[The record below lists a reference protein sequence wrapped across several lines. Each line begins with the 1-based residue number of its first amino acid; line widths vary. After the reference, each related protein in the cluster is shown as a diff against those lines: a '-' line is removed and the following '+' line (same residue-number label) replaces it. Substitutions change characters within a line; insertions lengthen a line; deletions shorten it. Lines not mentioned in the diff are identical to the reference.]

1 MPGPQRAA
9 VQADTG
15 IDRGRPTKRWRLR
28 RWLLLAF
35 LVAWIAT
42 ALWHT
47 LKPMPPGT
55 HVATRWHD
63 VPLADIRLLAD
74 RTVADATG
82 APVIR
87 QEIFDAVFRIID
99 QAEQVIVLDFFLVND
114 HRGSLAT
121 EQAVHRRLSDELRR
135 HLVAR
140 KQAQPG
146 LRILFVTDPIN
157 DVYDGAPS
165 PLFAELSARGIEVVR
180 TDLDRLRDSNWVYSP
195 AWRLL
200 VSWWAGSGAGPGW
213 LPNPLEGGPSRV
225 TLRSWLELFN
235 FKANHRKLIA
245 ADDGRGGWIGLVTS
259 ANPHDASS
267 AHSNLALEFRGELAR
282 EIMLSEMDIA
292 RFSGWQGEWQLPP
305 AAPRTLPAVPS
316 ARLQFLT
323 EGAIHAALVT
333 ALRTAANGERVSLAT
348 FYLSDREIVD
358 ELVAASARGVRV
370 RLILDPNR
378 DAFGRTKDGVPNR
391 PVAAELRRRSGGRIE
406 VRWYRTHGEQ
416 FHTKFALVQRAD
428 MVWALVGSANFTRRN
443 LRDLN
448 LEAGVAL
455 EADRSTPLA
464 EALSMYY
471 EALWRND
478 PAAVL
483 EYTTDF
489 PTFEDQSFAR
499 YWRYRLMEATGL
511 STF

>member
-9 VQADTG
+9 VQAETETS
-15 IDRGRPTKRWRLR
+15 RGTATKRWRLR

-35 LVAWIAT
+35 LVAWASV

-47 LKPMPPGT
+47 FKPMPAGT
-55 HVATRWHD
+55 HVASRWHD

-74 RTVADATG
+74 RTVANASG
-82 APVIR
+82 EPVIR

-99 QAEQVIVLDFFLVND
+99 RAEQVVVLDFFLVND
-114 HRGSLAT
+114 HRGSLGA
-121 EQAVHRRLSDELRR
+121 EQPVHRRLSEELKR
-135 HLVAR
+135 HLLAR
-140 KQAQPG
+140 KRAKPG
-146 LRILFVTDPIN
+146 LRVLFVSDPIN

-165 PLFAELSARGIEVVR
+165 RLFAELRANGVEIVV

-195 AWRLL
+195 LWRLL
-200 VSWWAGSGAGPGW
+200 VSWWAGRGAGPGW

-225 TLRSWLELFN
+225 TLRSWLELLN

-245 ADDGRGGWIGLVTS
+245 ADDGRGGWVGLVTS

-267 AHSNLALEFRGELAR
+267 AHSNLALEFRGALAR
-282 EIMLSEMDIA
+282 ELMLSEMEIA
-292 RFSGWQGEWQLPP
+292 RFSGWPGDWKLP
-305 AAPRTLPAVPS
+305 AAPPREPAAVPS

-323 EGAIHAALVT
+323 EGAIQSALVT
-333 ALRTAANGERVSLAT
+333 ALRTAANGERVSIAT
-348 FYLSDREIVD
+348 FYLSEREVVE

-416 FHTKFALVQRAD
+416 FHAKFALVQRAD

-448 LEAGVAL
+448 LEAGVAI
-455 EADRSTPLA
+455 ETDRSTPLA
-464 EALSMYY
+464 QALSTYY
-471 EALWRND
+471 ETHWQND

-483 EYTTDF
+483 EYTTGF

>member
-9 VQADTG
+9 VPADTEAH
-15 IDRGRPTKRWRLR
+15 RGTPTKRRRLR

-35 LVAWIAT
+35 VLAWGSI
-42 ALWHT
+42 ALWHAF
-47 LKPMPPGT
+47 KPMPAGT
-55 HVATRWHD
+55 HVATRWYD
-63 VPLADIRLLAD
+63 VPLTDVRLLAD
-74 RTVADATG
+74 RTVADASG
-82 APVIR
+82 QPVIR

-99 QAEQVIVLDFFLVND
+99 HAEQVVVLDFFLVND
-114 HRGSLAT
+114 HRGGLAT
-121 EQAVHRRLSDELRR
+121 EQPVHRRLSEELKQRLLARKRARPELR
-135 HLVAR
+135 V
-140 KQAQPG
+140 
-146 LRILFVTDPIN
+146 LFVSDPIN

-165 PLFAELSARGIEVVR
+165 PLFAELRTHGVDVVV

-195 AWRLL
+195 LWRLL

-225 TLRSWLELFN
+225 TLRSWLELLN

-245 ADDGRGGWIGLVTS
+245 ADDGRGGWVGLVTS

-267 AHSNLALEFRGELAR
+267 AHSNLGLEFRGDLAR
-282 EIMLSEMDIA
+282 ELMVSELQIA
-292 RFSGWQGEWQLPP
+292 SFSGWSGDWKLPDVP
-305 AAPRTLPAVPS
+305 AREPSIGPA
-316 ARLQFLT
+316 ARLQFLS
-323 EGAIHAALVT
+323 EGAILGALLT
-333 ALRTAANGERVSLAT
+333 ALRTAATGERISIAA
-348 FYLSDREIVD
+348 FYLSERAVVD
-358 ELVAASARGVRV
+358 ELVAASARGARV

-416 FHTKFALVQRAD
+416 FHAKFALVQRAD

-448 LEAGVAL
+448 LEAAVAI
-455 EADRSTPLA
+455 ETDRSTALA
-464 EALSMYY
+464 QELSTYY
-471 EALWRND
+471 ETLWRND
-478 PAAVL
+478 PATVL
-483 EYTTDF
+483 EYTAAF